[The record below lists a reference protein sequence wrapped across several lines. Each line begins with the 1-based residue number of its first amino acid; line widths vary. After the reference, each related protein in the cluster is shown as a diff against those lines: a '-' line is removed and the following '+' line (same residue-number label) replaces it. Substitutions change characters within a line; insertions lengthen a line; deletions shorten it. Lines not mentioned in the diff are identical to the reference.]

1 MKIGLFFGSFN
12 PIHHGHLMVASF
24 IANHTDIQQV
34 WLVVSPQ
41 NPHKTQSSLLNEYD
55 RLHLAQLAIEDDA
68 QIKVSDIEFKL
79 PKPSYTIDTLTY
91 LQEKYPQHQFYVI
104 MGSDSFQNL
113 PKWKNFEALIKNYQF
128 IVYRRPGFEIIED
141 YGADMQYLEAPML
154 ELSATLIRNNCK
166 DGITIRYLVPE
177 DVRLEI
183 ERNNYFKEEGAR
195 ANDKKKKS
203 WTSPR
208 TIPSISFYIRVR

>member
-12 PIHHGHLMVASF
+12 PIHHGHLMVASY
-24 IANHTDIQQV
+24 IANHTELQQV

-41 NPHKTQSSLLNEYD
+41 NPLKAQSSLLNEYD
-55 RLHLAQLAIEDDA
+55 RLHLAQLAIENDA
-68 QIKVSDIEFKL
+68 QLKVSDIEFKL

-128 IVYRRPGFEIIED
+128 IVYRRPGFDITEK
-141 YGADMQYLEAPML
+141 YGADVTYLEAPML

-166 DGITIRYLVPE
+166 EGITIRYLVPE

-183 ERNNYFKEEGAR
+183 ERNNYFK
-195 ANDKKKKS
+195 D
-203 WTSPR
+203 
-208 TIPSISFYIRVR
+208 

>member
-24 IANHTDIQQV
+24 IANHTDLQQI

-41 NPHKTQSSLLNEYD
+41 NPHKTQTSLLNEYD

-113 PKWKNFEALIKNYQF
+113 PKWKNFEALVKNYQF
-128 IVYRRPGFEIIED
+128 IVYRRPGFDITED

-177 DVRLEI
+177 QVRLEI
-183 ERNNYFKEEGAR
+183 ERNNYFKGEFVKADE
-195 ANDKKKKS
+195 KKKN
-203 WTSPR
+203 
-208 TIPSISFYIRVR
+208 

>member
-24 IANHTDIQQV
+24 IANHTDLQQV

-113 PKWKNFEALIKNYQF
+113 PKWKNFEALVKNYQF
-128 IVYRRPGFEIIED
+128 IVYRRPGFDITEK
-141 YGADMQYLEAPML
+141 YGADIIYLEAPML

-183 ERNNYFKEEGAR
+183 ERNNYFKEEVVKTTDGK
-195 ANDKKKKS
+195 DK
-203 WTSPR
+203 T
-208 TIPSISFYIRVR
+208 

>member
-24 IANHTDIQQV
+24 IANHTDLQQV

-55 RLHLAQLAIEDDA
+55 RLHLAQLAIEDDD

-91 LQEKYPQHQFYVI
+91 LEEKYPQHQFCVI

-113 PKWKNFEALIKNYQF
+113 PKWKNFEALVKNYQF
-128 IVYRRPGFEIIED
+128 IVYRRPSFEITEK
-141 YGADMQYLEAPML
+141 YGADVTYLEAPML

-183 ERNNYFKEEGAR
+183 ERNNYFKGESAKALDE
-195 ANDKKKKS
+195 K
-203 WTSPR
+203 
-208 TIPSISFYIRVR
+208 

>member
-24 IANHTDIQQV
+24 IANHTDLQQV

-91 LQEKYPQHQFYVI
+91 LEEKYPQHNFFVI

-113 PKWKNFEALIKNYQF
+113 PKWKNFEALVKNYQF
-128 IVYRRPGFEIIED
+128 IVYRRPGFDITEK
-141 YGADMQYLEAPML
+141 YGADVTYLEAPML

-183 ERNNYFKEEGAR
+183 ERNNYFKEGVVKTTD
-195 ANDKKKKS
+195 DKEK
-203 WTSPR
+203 P
-208 TIPSISFYIRVR
+208 

>member
-24 IANHTDIQQV
+24 IANHTDLQQI

-41 NPHKTQSSLLNEYD
+41 NPHKSQSSLLNEYD
-55 RLHLAQLAIEDDA
+55 RLHLAQLAIEDDT

-113 PKWKNFEALIKNYQF
+113 PKWKNFEALVKNYQF
-128 IVYRRPGFEIIED
+128 IVYKRPGFDISEK
-141 YGADMQYLEAPML
+141 YGADVTYLEAPML

-183 ERNNYFKEEGAR
+183 ERNNYFKEDVVKTTDGKE
-195 ANDKKKKS
+195 K
-203 WTSPR
+203 T
-208 TIPSISFYIRVR
+208 

>member
-24 IANHTDIQQV
+24 IANHTDLQQI

-55 RLHLAQLAIEDDA
+55 RLHLAQLAIEDDD

-91 LQEKYPQHQFYVI
+91 LEEKYPQHQFYVI

-113 PKWKNFEALIKNYQF
+113 PKWKNFEALVKNYQF
-128 IVYRRPGFEIIED
+128 IVYRRPGFEITEK
-141 YGADMQYLEAPML
+141 YGADVTYLEAPML

-183 ERNNYFKEEGAR
+183 ERNNYFKGESAKALDE
-195 ANDKKKKS
+195 K
-203 WTSPR
+203 
-208 TIPSISFYIRVR
+208 

>member
-24 IANHTDIQQV
+24 IANHTDLQQV

-91 LQEKYPQHQFYVI
+91 LEEKYPQHNFFVI

-113 PKWKNFEALIKNYQF
+113 PKWKNFEALVKNYQF
-128 IVYRRPGFEIIED
+128 IVYRRPSFDITEKF
-141 YGADMQYLEAPML
+141 GADVTYLEAPML

-183 ERNNYFKEEGAR
+183 ERNNYFKEGVVKTTD
-195 ANDKKKKS
+195 DKEK
-203 WTSPR
+203 P
-208 TIPSISFYIRVR
+208 

>member
-24 IANHTDIQQV
+24 IANHTDLQQV

-55 RLHLAQLAIEDDA
+55 RLHLAQLAIEDDD

-91 LQEKYPQHQFYVI
+91 LEEKYPQHQFYVI

-113 PKWKNFEALIKNYQF
+113 PKWKNFEALVKNYQF
-128 IVYRRPGFEIIED
+128 IVYRRPGFEITEK
-141 YGADMQYLEAPML
+141 YGADVTYLEAPML

-183 ERNNYFKEEGAR
+183 ERNNYFKGESAKALDE
-195 ANDKKKKS
+195 K
-203 WTSPR
+203 
-208 TIPSISFYIRVR
+208 

>member
-24 IANHTDIQQV
+24 IANHTELQQV

-41 NPHKTQSSLLNEYD
+41 NPLKAQSSLLNEYD
-55 RLHLAQLAIEDDA
+55 RLHLAQLAIENDA
-68 QIKVSDIEFKL
+68 QLKVSDIEFKL

-113 PKWKNFEALIKNYQF
+113 PKWKNFEALVKNYQF
-128 IVYRRPGFEIIED
+128 IVYRRPGFDITEK
-141 YGADMQYLEAPML
+141 YGADVTYLEAPML

-166 DGITIRYLVPE
+166 EGITIRYLVPE

-183 ERNNYFKEEGAR
+183 ERNNYFKGESAKELDEE
-195 ANDKKKKS
+195 
-203 WTSPR
+203 
-208 TIPSISFYIRVR
+208 

>member
-12 PIHHGHLMVASF
+12 PIHHGHLMVASY
-24 IANHTDIQQV
+24 IANHTDLKQI

-41 NPHKTQSSLLNEYD
+41 NPHKSQSSLLNEYD
-55 RLHLAQLAIEDDA
+55 RLHLAQLAIENDD

-91 LQEKYPQHQFYVI
+91 LEEKFPQHEFYII
-104 MGSDSFQNL
+104 MGGDSFQNL
-113 PKWKNFEALIKNYQF
+113 PKWKNFETLVKNYRF
-128 IVYRRPGFEIIED
+128 IVYRRPGFDITEN
-141 YGADMQYLEAPML
+141 YGANMQYLEAPML

-183 ERNNYFKEEGAR
+183 ERCNHFKEEVVKTTDGKD
-195 ANDKKKKS
+195 NLLGK
-203 WTSPR
+203 P
-208 TIPSISFYIRVR
+208 

>member
-12 PIHHGHLMVASF
+12 PIHHGHLMVASY
-24 IANHTDIQQV
+24 IANHTDLQQI

-41 NPHKTQSSLLNEYD
+41 NPHKTQASLLNEYD
-55 RLHLAQLAIEDDA
+55 RLHLAQLAVENDD

-91 LQEKYPQHQFYVI
+91 LEEKFPQHQFYVI
-104 MGSDSFQNL
+104 MGGDSFQNL
-113 PKWKNFEALIKNYQF
+113 PKWKNFETLVKNYQF
-128 IVYRRPGFEIIED
+128 IVYRRPGFDITEN
-141 YGADMQYLEAPML
+141 YGAKMQYLEAPML

-166 DGITIRYLVPE
+166 EGITIRYLVPE

-183 ERNNYFKEEGAR
+183 ERCNYFKEEGAKGP
-195 ANDKKKKS
+195 DEKKKN
-203 WTSPR
+203 
-208 TIPSISFYIRVR
+208 

>member
-24 IANHTDIQQV
+24 IANHTDLQQV

-55 RLHLAQLAIEDDA
+55 RLHLAQLAIEDDD

-79 PKPSYTIDTLTY
+79 PKPSYTINTLTY
-91 LQEKYPQHQFYVI
+91 LEEKYPQHQFYVI

-113 PKWKNFEALIKNYQF
+113 PKWKNFEALVKNYQF
-128 IVYRRPGFEIIED
+128 IVYRRPGFEITEK
-141 YGADMQYLEAPML
+141 YGADVTYLEAPML

-183 ERNNYFKEEGAR
+183 ERNNYFKGESAKALDE
-195 ANDKKKKS
+195 K
-203 WTSPR
+203 
-208 TIPSISFYIRVR
+208 

>member
-24 IANHTDIQQV
+24 IANHTDLQQV

-91 LQEKYPQHQFYVI
+91 LEEKYPQHQFYVI

-113 PKWKNFEALIKNYQF
+113 PKWKNFEALVKNYQF
-128 IVYRRPGFEIIED
+128 IVYRRPGFEITEK
-141 YGADMQYLEAPML
+141 YGADVTYLEAPML

-183 ERNNYFKEEGAR
+183 ERNNYFKGEGAKGL
-195 ANDKKKKS
+195 DEK
-203 WTSPR
+203 
-208 TIPSISFYIRVR
+208 

>member
-24 IANHTDIQQV
+24 IANHTDLQQV

-91 LQEKYPQHQFYVI
+91 LEEKYPQHQFYVI
-104 MGSDSFQNL
+104 MGGDSFQNL
-113 PKWKNFEALIKNYQF
+113 PKWKNFEALVKNYQF
-128 IVYRRPGFEIIED
+128 IVYRRPGFEITEK
-141 YGADMQYLEAPML
+141 YGADVTYLEAPML

-183 ERNNYFKEEGAR
+183 ERNNYFKGESAKALDE
-195 ANDKKKKS
+195 K
-203 WTSPR
+203 
-208 TIPSISFYIRVR
+208 

>member
-12 PIHHGHLMVASF
+12 PIHHGHLMVASY
-24 IANHTDIQQV
+24 IANHTALQQI

-41 NPHKTQSSLLNEYD
+41 NPHKTQASLLNEYD
-55 RLHLAQLAIEDDA
+55 RLHLAQLAIEDDD

-91 LQEKYPQHQFYVI
+91 IQEQFPQHEFSVI
-104 MGSDSFQNL
+104 MGGDSFQNL
-113 PKWKNFEALIKNYQF
+113 PKWKNFEMLIKNYQF
-128 IVYRRPGFEIIED
+128 IVYRRPGFEITEMN
-141 YGADMQYLEAPML
+141 GARVQYLEAPML

-177 DVRLEI
+177 KVREEI
-183 ERNNYFKEEGAR
+183 ERNNYFKEEVV
-195 ANDKKKKS
+195 KKTDGKKS
-203 WTSPR
+203 
-208 TIPSISFYIRVR
+208 I

>member
-24 IANHTDIQQV
+24 IANHTDLQQV

-113 PKWKNFEALIKNYQF
+113 PKWKNFEALVKNYQF
-128 IVYRRPGFEIIED
+128 IVYRRPGFDITEK
-141 YGADMQYLEAPML
+141 YGADLIYLEAPML

-183 ERNNYFKEEGAR
+183 ERNNYFKEEVVKTTDGK
-195 ANDKKKKS
+195 DK
-203 WTSPR
+203 T
-208 TIPSISFYIRVR
+208 

>member
-12 PIHHGHLMVASF
+12 PIHHGHLMVASY
-24 IANHTDIQQV
+24 IANHTDLQQI

-41 NPHKTQSSLLNEYD
+41 NPHKSQSSLLNEYD
-55 RLHLAQLAIEDDA
+55 RLHLAQLAIENDD

-91 LQEKYPQHQFYVI
+91 LEEKFPQHQFYII
-104 MGSDSFQNL
+104 MGGDSFQNL
-113 PKWKNFEALIKNYQF
+113 PKWKNFETLVKNYQF
-128 IVYRRPGFEIIED
+128 IVYRRPGFDITED
-141 YGADMQYLEAPML
+141 YGANMQYLEAPML

-166 DGITIRYLVPE
+166 EGITIRYLVPE

-183 ERNNYFKEEGAR
+183 ERYNYFKEEVVKTTDGKD
-195 ANDKKKKS
+195 NLLKK
-203 WTSPR
+203 P
-208 TIPSISFYIRVR
+208 

>member
-12 PIHHGHLMVASF
+12 PIHNGHLMVASY
-24 IANHTDIQQV
+24 IANHTALQQI

-41 NPHKTQSSLLNEYD
+41 NPHKTQSSLLDEYD
-55 RLHLAQLAIEDDA
+55 RLHLAQLAVENDD

-91 LQEKYPQHQFYVI
+91 LEERFPQHQFYVI
-104 MGSDSFQNL
+104 MGGDSFQNL
-113 PKWKNFEALIKNYQF
+113 PKWKNFEALIKNYHF
-128 IVYRRPGFEIIED
+128 IVYRRPGFDITEN
-141 YGADMQYLEAPML
+141 YGANMQYLEAPML

-166 DGITIRYLVPE
+166 EGITIRYLVPE

-183 ERNNYFKEEGAR
+183 ERCNYFKEEGAK
-195 ANDKKKKS
+195 ATDEKKNNLHK
-203 WTSPR
+203 P
-208 TIPSISFYIRVR
+208 

>member
-12 PIHHGHLMVASF
+12 PIHNGHLMVASY
-24 IANHTDIQQV
+24 IANHTDLQQI

-41 NPHKTQSSLLNEYD
+41 NPHKPQSSLLNEYN
-55 RLHLAQLAIEDDA
+55 RLHLAQLAVQNDD

-91 LQEKYPQHQFYVI
+91 LQEKFPQHQFYVI
-104 MGSDSFQNL
+104 MGGDSFQNL
-113 PKWKNFEALIKNYQF
+113 PKWKNFEALVKNYEF
-128 IVYRRPGFEIIED
+128 IVYRRPGFDIIDD
-141 YGADMQYLEAPML
+141 YGAKLQYLEAPML

-166 DGITIRYLVPE
+166 DGITIKYLVPE

-183 ERNNYFKEEGAR
+183 ERCNYFKEEGAK
-195 ANDKKKKS
+195 APDEKKN
-203 WTSPR
+203 
-208 TIPSISFYIRVR
+208 

>member
-24 IANHTDIQQV
+24 IANHTDLQQI

-55 RLHLAQLAIEDDA
+55 RLHLAQLAIEDDT

-91 LQEKYPQHQFYVI
+91 LQEKYPQHEFFVI

-113 PKWKNFEALIKNYQF
+113 PKWKNFEALVKNYQF
-128 IVYRRPGFEIIED
+128 IVYRRPGFDISEK
-141 YGADMQYLEAPML
+141 YGADVTYLEAPML

-183 ERNNYFKEEGAR
+183 ERNNYFKEEFVKTTDGK
-195 ANDKKKKS
+195 NNLLGK
-203 WTSPR
+203 P
-208 TIPSISFYIRVR
+208 

>member
-24 IANHTDIQQV
+24 IANHTDLQQI

-55 RLHLAQLAIEDDA
+55 RLYLAQLAIEDDT

-91 LQEKYPQHQFYVI
+91 LQEKYPQHQFMSSWEVI
-104 MGSDSFQNL
+104 VFKIYQNGRTL
-113 PKWKNFEALIKNYQF
+113 KPLLK
-128 IVYRRPGFEIIED
+128 IIN
-141 YGADMQYLEAPML
+141 
-154 ELSATLIRNNCK
+154 S
-166 DGITIRYLVPE
+166 
-177 DVRLEI
+177 
-183 ERNNYFKEEGAR
+183 
-195 ANDKKKKS
+195 
-203 WTSPR
+203 
-208 TIPSISFYIRVR
+208 